1 MERIEYQEK
10 AVEKLLR
17 QFKECWKQPMYQIPI
32 TLKAPTGSGKTYMT
46 EKFICEL
53 SKQPDWVQDVAYVW
67 ITFSDDLAMQS
78 RDKFMDYFPTSLPG
92 RLLTVQDFQQGALR
106 ERDIIFLNW
115 QKLVSRRAED
125 RVLRR
130 PNDDRNEKE
139 QGFYFEDV
147 VELTHAEGREFVM
160 IIDESHKNVTDAAL
174 RDVIGPINPKI
185 ILKVSATPESE
196 PSHSDVVNHRAG
208 WYEVPRQD
216 VIDEGMIKRELV
228 CQTEEDIKS
237 RGDKDLDEL
246 LLDLA
251 MERRGQLVADIGKFG
266 MNVNPLVIIQLP
278 NNSSVD
284 TNDQTKEEVV
294 TDYLTSHGVEP
305 TRIAKWFT
313 NEKKPTGLEDNNSQ
327 YDYLLFKMAAG
338 TGWDCPRAQV
348 LVMLRDIQSET
359 FQTQTIGRIVR
370 IPVRGVPGTEVFQTG
385 YIYTNYSRKA
395 VLAGK
400 YDEPGNKPKVNVAE
414 NVLGREITIDEL
426 LQSEYMSR
434 VDYGDLG
441 KSWEFQQSL
450 IKTFNEYFGIT
461 AEDMLDAVRDKLR
474 LRHLQIVPRLEQQ
487 IVVNAQF
494 KDLDQIS
501 FHFNG
506 NDLSREVSRND
517 VQKLFSKICVD
528 LLREQTDND
537 AKIANVARSFGT
549 LKSALRLWFKTYAF
563 REEDDDARYR
573 IFLADVINKGSNS
586 IFRYLITK
594 TLKDHFPMRE
604 EYVRKRREEAE
615 QQETTT
621 FKIQKVYAYSDD
633 YKQFE
638 MKRCLFKPFYLRQEY
653 VGRDTE
659 EKFANYLDS
668 QECIE
673 WWMKNGDTGKDWLS
687 IRYFNEVTQKKDLF
701 YPDWIYKKK
710 DGTIGIWDTK
720 SGQTASATE
729 TKNKAEELQ
738 RHIKILN
745 SHDREGIRYE
755 GGIVRMENAMWYCNS
770 RDEYQYRQGST
781 EGWKNMNDIFNQ
793 NNMDSE

>member
-1 MERIEYQEK
+1 MDRIEFQEQ
-10 AVEKLLR
+10 AVDQLLS
-17 QFKECWKQPMYQIPI
+17 QFKALWKQPQRQIPI

-53 SKQPDWVQDVAYVW
+53 TKQPDWVQDVAFVW

-92 RLLTVQDFQQGALR
+92 RLLTIQDFQQGAMH
-106 ERDIIFLNW
+106 ERDILFMNW
-115 QKLVSRRAED
+115 QKLVSRSAEN

-130 PNDDRNEKE
+130 PDDERNEKE
-139 QGFYFEDV
+139 SGFYFEDV
-147 VELTHAEGREFVM
+147 VELTHAEGREFIL
-160 IIDESHKNVTDAAL
+160 IIDESHKNVTDAAV
-174 RDVIGPINPKI
+174 RDVINPINPKI

-196 PSHSDVVNHRAG
+196 PTASDVHNLRAG
-208 WYEVPRQD
+208 FVEVNRQD
-216 VIDEGMIKRELV
+216 VIDAGMIKRELV
-228 CQTEEDIKS
+228 CQTEEDIKK
-237 RGDKDLDEL
+237 RGNEDLDEL

-251 MERRGQLVADIGKFG
+251 MERRKMLVEDIGKFG

-284 TNDQTKEEVV
+284 ASDQTKEEIV

-305 TRIAKWFT
+305 SRIAKWFT
-313 NEKKPTGLEDNNSQ
+313 NEKKPSGLEDNDSP

-370 IPVRGVPGTEVFQTG
+370 IPVRGKQGSEVFQTG

-395 VLAGK
+395 VLNGDYK
-400 YDEPGNKPKVNVAE
+400 EPGNKPKVNVAE
-414 NVLGREITIDEL
+414 NVLGHEIIIDEL

-441 KSWEFQQSL
+441 KSWEFQQCL
-450 IKTFNEYFGIT
+450 VKTFNDYFGIT
-461 AEDMLDAVRDKLR
+461 VEDMFGVVKDKLR
-474 LRHLQIVPRLEQQ
+474 AKHLQIVPRLEQQ
-487 IVVNAQF
+487 IVVNARF

-506 NDLSREVSRND
+506 NDMSREVSRHD
-517 VQKLFSKICVD
+517 VQKLFSKMCVD
-528 LLREQTDND
+528 LLREQTDDD
-537 AKIANVARSFGT
+537 AKIANIARSFGT
-549 LKSALRLWFKTYAF
+549 LKSALRLWFKSYAF

-573 IFLADVINKGSNS
+573 IFLADVLNKGERS
-586 IFRYLITK
+586 IFRYLVTQ
-594 TLKDHFPMRE
+594 TLKAHFPMRE
-604 EYVRKRREEAE
+604 ENIRKRREEAE
-615 QQETTT
+615 KQETTT
-621 FKIQKVYAYSDD
+621 FKILKTYAYSDD
-633 YKQFE
+633 YEGLE
-638 MKRCLFKPFYLRQEY
+638 MERCLFKPFYIRKNYE
-653 VGRDTE
+653 GRDNE
-659 EKFANYLDS
+659 LKFAKYLDK

-673 WWMKNGDTGKDWLS
+673 WWMKNGDSGRDWLS
-687 IRYFNEVTQKKDLF
+687 IRYFNETTQRKELF

-720 SGQTASATE
+720 GGQTALSVE

-745 SHDREGIRYE
+745 SYDREGIRYE
-755 GGIVRMENAMWYCNS
+755 GGIVIQANSMWYCNS
-770 RDEYQYRQGST
+770 RDEYKYVQGST
-781 EGWKNMNDIFNQ
+781 EGWKNMNEVFR
-793 NNMDSE
+793 

>member
-1 MERIEYQEK
+1 MARIEYQEK
-10 AVEKLLR
+10 AVDELLC
-17 QFKECWKQPMYQIPI
+17 QFKELWKQPQYQIPI

-53 SKQPDWVQDVAYVW
+53 FKQGDWVQDVAFIWV
-67 ITFSDDLAMQS
+67 TFSDDLAMQS

-92 RLLTVQDFQQGALR
+92 RLLTIQDFQQGVLH

-115 QKLVSRRAED
+115 QKLVSKAAED

-130 PNDDRNEKE
+130 PGDERNEKE

-160 IIDESHKNVTDAAL
+160 IIDESHKNVTSAAV
-174 RDVIGPINPKI
+174 RDVIGPVNPKI

-196 PSHSDVVNHRAG
+196 PSYSDVQNHRAG
-208 WYEVPRQD
+208 FVEVLRQD
-216 VIDEGMIKRELV
+216 VIDAGMIKRELV
-228 CQTEEDIKS
+228 CQTEDDIKD

-251 MERRGQLVADIGKFG
+251 MERRRQLVSDISKFG
-266 MNVNPLVIIQLP
+266 MDVNPLVIIQLP
-278 NNSSVD
+278 NNTSVD
-284 TNDQTKEEVV
+284 ASDQTKEEVV

-338 TGWDCPRAQV
+338 TGWDCPRAQI

-370 IPVRGVPGTEVFQTG
+370 MPVRGVPGSEVFQTG

-395 VLAGK
+395 VLNGDYKEA
-400 YDEPGNKPKVNVAE
+400 GNKPKVNVAE
-414 NVLGREITIDEL
+414 NVLGREIVIDEL

-461 AEDMLDAVRDKLR
+461 AEDMFNVVRDKLK
-474 LRHLQIVPRLEQQ
+474 LKHLQIVPRLEQQ

-501 FHFNG
+501 FSFNG
-506 NDLSREVSRND
+506 NDMNREVSRHD
-517 VQKLFSKICVD
+517 VQKLFSKVCVD
-528 LLREQTDND
+528 LLREQTDDD

-549 LKSALRLWFKTYAF
+549 LKSALRLWFKSYAF

-573 IFLADVINKGSNS
+573 IFLADVIKKKTKS

-594 TLKDHFPMRE
+594 ALKDHFPMRE
-604 EYVRKRREEAE
+604 EYIRKRREEAE
-615 QQETTT
+615 LQETTT
-621 FKIQKVYAYSDD
+621 FKIQKVYAYSDE
-633 YKQFE
+633 YVGLE
-638 MKRCLFKPFYLRQEY
+638 MKRSLFKPFYLRNDY
-653 VGRDTE
+653 LGRKTE
-659 EKFANYLDS
+659 EQFAEYLDE
-668 QECIE
+668 QDCIE
-673 WWMKNGDTGKDWLS
+673 WWMKNGDSGKDWLS
-687 IRYFNEVTQKKDLF
+687 IRYFNEETQRKELF

-720 SGQTASATE
+720 GGQTAASIE

-738 RHIKILN
+738 RHLKILN

-755 GGIVRMENAMWYCNS
+755 GGIVRKENAMWYCNCE
-770 RDEYQYRQGST
+770 DTYKYKEGST
-781 EGWKNMNDIFNQ
+781 EGWKNMSEFFN
-793 NNMDSE
+793 

>member
-1 MERIEYQEK
+1 MERIEFQEK
-10 AVEKLLR
+10 AVEELLR
-17 QFKECWKQPMYQIPI
+17 KFKELWKQPQYQIPI

-53 SKQPDWVQDVAYVW
+53 SKQPDWVQDVAFVW

-92 RLLTVQDFQQGALR
+92 RLLTIQDFQQGALR

-115 QKLVSRRAED
+115 QKLVSRSAEN

-130 PNDDRNEKE
+130 PDDERNEKE
-139 QGFYFEDV
+139 SGFYFEDV
-147 VELTHAEGREFVM
+147 VELTHGEGREFVM
-160 IIDESHKNVTDAAL
+160 IIDESHKNVTDAAV

-196 PSHSDVVNHRAG
+196 PTASDVLNHRAG
-208 WYEVPRQD
+208 FVEVSRQD
-216 VIDEGMIKRELV
+216 VIDAGMIKRELI
-228 CQTEEDIKS
+228 CQTEEDIKNK
-237 RGDKDLDEL
+237 GNEDLDEL

-251 MERRGQLVADIGKFG
+251 MERRAQLVADINKFG
-266 MNVNPLVIIQLP
+266 MDVNPLVIIQLP

-284 TNDQTKEEVV
+284 TNDQTKEEIV
-294 TDYLTSHGVEP
+294 TDYLTAHGVEP

-313 NEKKPTGLEDNNSQ
+313 NEKKPTGLEDNNSP

-370 IPVRGVPGTEVFQTG
+370 IPVRGVQGAEVFQTG

-395 VLAGK
+395 VLEGEYKEA
-400 YDEPGNKPKVNVAE
+400 GNKPKVNIAE
-414 NVLGREITIDEL
+414 NKLGKEIIIDDL
-426 LQSEYMSR
+426 LQTEYMSR

-441 KSWEFQQSL
+441 KSWEFQQCL
-450 IKTFNEYFGIT
+450 IKTFNDYFGIT
-461 AEDMLDAVRDKLR
+461 LEDASDAVRDKLQS
-474 LRHLQIVPRLEQQ
+474 HGLQIVPHLEQE
-487 IVVNAQF
+487 IIINARL

-501 FHFNG
+501 FNLNG
-506 NDLSREVSRND
+506 SDMSREVSRHD

-528 LLREQTDND
+528 LLRGQTDDD
-537 AKIANVARSFGT
+537 AKIANIARSFGT
-549 LKSALRLWFKTYAF
+549 LKSALRLWFKSYAF

-573 IFLADVINKGSNS
+573 IFLADVMNKNENS
-586 IFRYLITK
+586 IFRHLVTR
-594 TLKDHFPMRE
+594 TLKNHFPMRE

-615 QQETTT
+615 QQETST
-621 FKIQKVYAYSDD
+621 FRIQKVYAYSDE
-633 YKQFE
+633 YEALE
-638 MKRCLFKPFYLRQEY
+638 MKRCLFKPYYIGKNYQ
-653 VGRDTE
+653 GRDNE
-659 EKFANYLDS
+659 LKFANYLDR
-668 QECIE
+668 QESIE
-673 WWMKNGDTGKDWLS
+673 WWMKNGDNGRDWLS
-687 IRYFNEVTQKKDLF
+687 IRYFNEETQKKELF

-720 SGQTASATE
+720 GGQTATSVE

-738 RHIKILN
+738 RRIKTLN
-745 SHDREGIRYE
+745 GNNRDGIRYE
-755 GGIVRMENAMWYCNS
+755 GGIVIEANAMWYCNN
-770 RDEYQYRQGST
+770 RDEYKYKQGST
-781 EGWKNMNDIFNQ
+781 EGWKNMNDIF
-793 NNMDSE
+793 

>member
-1 MERIEYQEK
+1 MERIEFQEQ
-10 AVEKLLR
+10 AVEQLLS
-17 QFKECWKQPMYQIPI
+17 QFKALWKQPQRQIPI

-53 SKQPDWVQDVAYVW
+53 TKQPDWVQDVAFVW

-92 RLLTVQDFQQGALR
+92 RLLTIQDFQQGAMR
-106 ERDIIFLNW
+106 ERDILFMNW
-115 QKLVSRRAED
+115 QKLVSRSAEN

-130 PNDDRNEKE
+130 PDDERNEKE
-139 QGFYFEDV
+139 SGFYFEDV
-147 VELTHAEGREFVM
+147 VELTHAEGREFIL
-160 IIDESHKNVTDAAL
+160 IIDESHKNVTDAAV
-174 RDVIGPINPKI
+174 RDVINPIDPKI

-196 PSHSDVVNHRAG
+196 TTASDVHNLRAG
-208 WYEVPRQD
+208 FVEVDRQD
-216 VIDEGMIKRELV
+216 VIDAGMIKRELV
-228 CQTEEDIKS
+228 CQTEEDIKK
-237 RGDKDLDEL
+237 RGNEDLDEI

-251 MERRGQLVADIGKFG
+251 MERRKMLVEDIGKFG

-284 TNDQTKEEVV
+284 ASDQTKEEIV
-294 TDYLTSHGVEP
+294 TDYLTSHGVQP
-305 TRIAKWFT
+305 SRIAKWFT
-313 NEKKPTGLEDNNSQ
+313 NEKKPSGLEDNDSP

-370 IPVRGVPGTEVFQTG
+370 IPVRGVQGSEVFQTG

-395 VLAGK
+395 VLNGDYK
-400 YDEPGNKPKVNVAE
+400 EPGNKPKVNVAE
-414 NVLGREITIDEL
+414 NVKGQEITIDEL
-426 LQSEYMSR
+426 LQTEYMSR

-441 KSWEFQQSL
+441 KSWEFQQCL
-450 IKTFNEYFGIT
+450 VKTFNDYFGIT
-461 AEDMLDAVRDKLR
+461 AEDVFDVVVKDKLR
-474 LRHLQIVPRLEQQ
+474 AKHLQIVPRLEQQ
-487 IVVNAQF
+487 IVVNARF

-506 NDLSREVSRND
+506 NDMSREVSRHD
-517 VQKLFSKICVD
+517 VQKLFSKMCVD
-528 LLREQTDND
+528 LLREQTDDD
-537 AKIANVARSFGT
+537 AKIANIARSFGT
-549 LKSALRLWFKTYAF
+549 LKSALRLWFKSYAF

-573 IFLADVINKGSNS
+573 IFLADVLNKGESS
-586 IFRYLITK
+586 IFRYLVTQ
-594 TLKDHFPMRE
+594 TLKVHFPMRE
-604 EYVRKRREEAE
+604 ENVRKRREEAE

-621 FKIQKVYAYSDD
+621 FKILKTYAYSDD
-633 YKQFE
+633 YEGLE
-638 MKRCLFKPFYLRQEY
+638 MERCLFKPFYIRKNY
-653 VGRDTE
+653 DGRDNE
-659 EKFANYLDS
+659 LKFAKYLDK

-673 WWMKNGDTGKDWLS
+673 WWMKNGDSGRDWLS
-687 IRYFNEVTQKKDLF
+687 IRYFNETTQRKELF

-720 SGQTASATE
+720 GGQTALSVE

-745 SHDREGIRYE
+745 SYDREGIRYE
-755 GGIVRMENAMWYCNS
+755 GGIVIQANAMWYCNN
-770 RDEYQYRQGST
+770 RDEYLYVQGST
-781 EGWKNMNDIFNQ
+781 EGWKNMNEFFK
-793 NNMDSE
+793 SK

>member
-1 MERIEYQEK
+1 MERIEFQEQ
-10 AVEKLLR
+10 AVEQLLS
-17 QFKECWKQPMYQIPI
+17 QFKALWKQPQRQIPI

-53 SKQPDWVQDVAYVW
+53 TKQPDWVQDVAFVW

-92 RLLTVQDFQQGALR
+92 RLLTIQDFQQGAMR
-106 ERDIIFLNW
+106 ERDILFMNW
-115 QKLVSRRAED
+115 QKLVSRSAEN

-130 PNDDRNEKE
+130 PDDARNEKE
-139 QGFYFEDV
+139 SGFYFEDV
-147 VELTHAEGREFVM
+147 VELTHAEGREFIL
-160 IIDESHKNVTDAAL
+160 IIDESHKNVTDAAV
-174 RDVIGPINPKI
+174 RDVINPIDPKI

-196 PSHSDVVNHRAG
+196 PTASDVNNLRAG
-208 WYEVPRQD
+208 FVEVNRQD
-216 VIDEGMIKRELV
+216 VIDAGMIKRELV
-228 CQTEEDIKS
+228 CQTEEDIKK
-237 RGDKDLDEL
+237 RDNEDLDEL

-251 MERRGQLVADIGKFG
+251 MERRKMLVEDISKFG

-284 TNDQTKEEVV
+284 ASDQTKEEIV

-305 TRIAKWFT
+305 SRIAKWFT
-313 NEKKPTGLEDNNSQ
+313 NEKKPSGLEDNDSP

-370 IPVRGVPGTEVFQTG
+370 IPVRGVQGSEVFQTG

-395 VLAGK
+395 VLNGDYK
-400 YDEPGNKPKVNVAE
+400 EPGNKPKVNVAE
-414 NVLGREITIDEL
+414 NVKGQEITIDEL
-426 LQSEYMSR
+426 LQTEYMSR

-441 KSWEFQQSL
+441 KSWEFQQCL
-450 IKTFNEYFGIT
+450 VKTFNDYFGIT
-461 AEDMLDAVRDKLR
+461 AEDVFDVVVKDKLR
-474 LRHLQIVPRLEQQ
+474 AKHLQIVPRLEQQ
-487 IVVNAQF
+487 IVVNARF

-506 NDLSREVSRND
+506 NDMSREVSRHD
-517 VQKLFSKICVD
+517 VQKLFSKMCVD
-528 LLREQTDND
+528 LLREQTDDD
-537 AKIANVARSFGT
+537 AKIANIARSFGT
-549 LKSALRLWFKTYAF
+549 LKSALRLWFKSYAF

-573 IFLADVINKGSNS
+573 IFLADVLNKGESS
-586 IFRYLITK
+586 IFRYLVTQ
-594 TLKDHFPMRE
+594 TLKVHFPMRE
-604 EYVRKRREEAE
+604 ENVRKRREEAE

-621 FKIQKVYAYSDD
+621 FKILKTYAYSDD
-633 YKQFE
+633 YEGLE
-638 MKRCLFKPFYLRQEY
+638 MERCLFKPFYIRKNY
-653 VGRDTE
+653 DGRDNE
-659 EKFANYLDS
+659 LKFAKYLDK

-673 WWMKNGDTGKDWLS
+673 WWMKNGDSGRDWLS
-687 IRYFNEVTQKKDLF
+687 IRYFNETTQRKELF

-720 SGQTASATE
+720 GGQTALSVE

-745 SHDREGIRYE
+745 SYDREGIRYE
-755 GGIVRMENAMWYCNS
+755 GGIVIQANAMWYCNN
-770 RDEYQYRQGST
+770 RDEYLYVQGST
-781 EGWKNMNDIFNQ
+781 DGWKNMNEIFK
-793 NNMDSE
+793 SK

>member
-1 MERIEYQEK
+1 MDRIEFQEQ
-10 AVEKLLR
+10 AVDQLLS
-17 QFKECWKQPMYQIPI
+17 QFKALWKQPQRQIPI

-53 SKQPDWVQDVAYVW
+53 TKQPDWVQDVAFVW

-92 RLLTVQDFQQGALR
+92 RLLTIQDFQQGAMH
-106 ERDIIFLNW
+106 ERDILFMNW
-115 QKLVSRRAED
+115 QKLVSRSAEN

-130 PNDDRNEKE
+130 PDDERNEKE
-139 QGFYFEDV
+139 SGFYFEDV
-147 VELTHAEGREFVM
+147 VELTHAEGREFIL
-160 IIDESHKNVTDAAL
+160 IIDESHKNVTDAAV
-174 RDVIGPINPKI
+174 RDVINPINPKI

-196 PSHSDVVNHRAG
+196 PTASDVHNLRAG
-208 WYEVPRQD
+208 FVEVNRQD
-216 VIDEGMIKRELV
+216 VIDAGMIKRELV
-228 CQTEEDIKS
+228 CQTEEDIKK
-237 RGDKDLDEL
+237 RGNEDLDEL

-251 MERRGQLVADIGKFG
+251 MERRKMLVEDIGKFG

-284 TNDQTKEEVV
+284 ASDQTKEEIV
-294 TDYLTSHGVEP
+294 TDYLTSHGVQP
-305 TRIAKWFT
+305 SRIAKWFT
-313 NEKKPTGLEDNNSQ
+313 NEKKPSGLEDNDSP

-370 IPVRGVPGTEVFQTG
+370 IPVRGVQGSEVFQTG

-395 VLAGK
+395 VLNGDYK
-400 YDEPGNKPKVNVAE
+400 EPGNKPKVNVAE
-414 NVLGREITIDEL
+414 NVLGREIIIDEL

-441 KSWEFQQSL
+441 KSWEFQQCL
-450 IKTFNEYFGIT
+450 VKTFNDYFGIT
-461 AEDMLDAVRDKLR
+461 VEDMSGVVKDKLR
-474 LRHLQIVPRLEQQ
+474 GKHLQIVPRLEQQ
-487 IVVNAQF
+487 IVVNARF

-506 NDLSREVSRND
+506 NDMSREVSRHD
-517 VQKLFSKICVD
+517 VQKLFSKMCVD
-528 LLREQTDND
+528 LLREQTDDD
-537 AKIANVARSFGT
+537 AKIANIARSFGT
-549 LKSALRLWFKTYAF
+549 LKSALRLWFKSYAF

-573 IFLADVINKGSNS
+573 IFLADVLNKGERS
-586 IFRYLITK
+586 IFRYLVTK
-594 TLKDHFPMRE
+594 TLKAHFPMRE
-604 EYVRKRREEAE
+604 ENVRKRREEAE
-615 QQETTT
+615 KQETTT
-621 FKIQKVYAYSDD
+621 FKILKTYAYSDD
-633 YKQFE
+633 YEGLE
-638 MKRCLFKPFYLRQEY
+638 MKRCLFKPFYIRKNYE
-653 VGRDTE
+653 GRDNE
-659 EKFANYLDS
+659 LKIAKYLDK

-673 WWMKNGDTGKDWLS
+673 WWMKNGDSGRDWLS
-687 IRYFNEVTQKKDLF
+687 IRYFNETTQRKELF

-720 SGQTASATE
+720 GGQTALSVE

-745 SHDREGIRYE
+745 SYDREGIRYE
-755 GGIVRMENAMWYCNS
+755 GGIVIQANSMWYCNS
-770 RDEYQYRQGST
+770 RDEYKYVQGST
-781 EGWKNMNDIFNQ
+781 EGWKNMNEVFR
-793 NNMDSE
+793 

>member
-1 MERIEYQEK
+1 MARIEYQER
-10 AVEKLLR
+10 AVEDLLR
-17 QFKECWKQPMYQIPI
+17 QFKELWKQPQHQIPI

-46 EKFICEL
+46 EKLICEL
-53 SKQPDWVQDVAYVW
+53 SKQPDWVQDVAFVW

-92 RLLTVQDFQQGALR
+92 RLLTIQDFQQGALH

-115 QKLVSRRAED
+115 QKLVSKSAEN

-130 PNDDRNEKE
+130 PDDDRNEKE

-147 VELTHAEGREFVM
+147 VELTRAEGREFVM
-160 IIDESHKNVTDAAL
+160 IIDESHKNVTDAAV
-174 RDVIGPINPKI
+174 RDVIAPINPKI

-196 PSHSDVVNHRAG
+196 PSHPDVVNHRAG

-228 CQTEEDIKS
+228 CQTEEDIKGQ
-237 RGDKDLDEL
+237 GDKDLDEL

-251 MERRGQLVADIGKFG
+251 MERRGQLVADISRFG
-266 MNVNPLVIIQLP
+266 MDVNPLVIIQLP
-278 NNSSVD
+278 NNTSVD

-313 NEKKPTGLEDNNSQ
+313 NEKKPIGLEDNNSQ

-370 IPVRGVPGTEVFQTG
+370 IPVRGVPGSEVFQTG

-395 VLAGK
+395 VLAGEYK
-400 YDEPGNKPKVNVAE
+400 EPGNKPKVNVAE
-414 NVLGREITIDEL
+414 NVLGREIIIDEL
-426 LQSEYMSR
+426 LKSEYMSR

-461 AEDMLDAVRDKLR
+461 AEDMFDTIRDKLK
-474 LRHLQIVPRLEQQ
+474 LRHLQIIPRLEQQ

-501 FHFNG
+501 FSYNG
-506 NDLSREVSRND
+506 NDLNREVSRHD

-528 LLREQTDND
+528 LLKEQTDDD
-537 AKIANVARSFGT
+537 AKIANIARSFGT
-549 LKSALRLWFKTYAF
+549 LKSALRLWFKSYAF

-573 IFLADVINKGSNS
+573 IFLADVINKGSKS
-586 IFRYLITK
+586 VFRYLITK
-594 TLKDHFPMRE
+594 TLKDHFPKRE

-621 FKIQKVYAYSDD
+621 FKIQEVYAYSDE
-633 YKQFE
+633 YKGVE
-638 MKRCLFKPFYLRQEY
+638 MKRCLFKPFYLRKDY
-653 VGRDTE
+653 LGRETE
-659 EKFANYLDS
+659 EKFAEYLDS
-668 QECIE
+668 QDNIE
-673 WWMKNGDTGKDWLS
+673 WWMKNGDSGRDWLS
-687 IRYFNEVTQKKDLF
+687 IRYFNEDTQRKELF

-720 SGQTASATE
+720 GGQTAASTE

-755 GGIVRMENAMWYCNS
+755 GGIVRKENGMWYCNNNGQ
-770 RDEYQYRQGST
+770 YLYRQGST
-781 EGWKNMNDIFNQ
+781 EGWKNMKDFFV
-793 NNMDSE
+793 E

>member
-1 MERIEYQEK
+1 MDRIEFQEQ
-10 AVEKLLR
+10 AVEKLLS
-17 QFKECWKQPMYQIPI
+17 QFKALWKQPQRQIPI

-53 SKQPDWVQDVAYVW
+53 TKQPDWVQDVAFVW

-92 RLLTVQDFQQGALR
+92 RLLTIQDFQQGAMR
-106 ERDIIFLNW
+106 ERDILFMNW
-115 QKLVSRRAED
+115 QKLVSQSAEN

-130 PNDDRNEKE
+130 PDDERNEKE
-139 QGFYFEDV
+139 SGFYFEDV
-147 VELTHAEGREFVM
+147 VELTHAEGREFIL
-160 IIDESHKNVTDAAL
+160 IIDESHKNVTDAAV
-174 RDVIGPINPKI
+174 RDVINPIDPKI

-196 PSHSDVVNHRAG
+196 TTASDVHNLRAG
-208 WYEVPRQD
+208 FVEVDRQD
-216 VIDEGMIKRELV
+216 VIDAGMIKRELV
-228 CQTEEDIKS
+228 CQTEEDIKK
-237 RGDKDLDEL
+237 RGNEDLDEI

-251 MERRGQLVADIGKFG
+251 MERRKMLVEDIGKFG

-284 TNDQTKEEVV
+284 ASDQTKEEIV
-294 TDYLTSHGVEP
+294 TDYLTSHGVQP
-305 TRIAKWFT
+305 SRIAKWFT
-313 NEKKPTGLEDNNSQ
+313 NEKKPSGLEDNDSP

-370 IPVRGVPGTEVFQTG
+370 IPVRGVQGSEVFQTG

-395 VLAGK
+395 VLNGDYK
-400 YDEPGNKPKVNVAE
+400 EPGNKPKVNVAE
-414 NVLGREITIDEL
+414 NVKGQEITIDEL
-426 LQSEYMSR
+426 LQTEYMSR

-441 KSWEFQQSL
+441 KSWEFQQCL
-450 IKTFNEYFGIT
+450 VKTFNDYFGIT
-461 AEDMLDAVRDKLR
+461 AEDVFDVVVKDKLR
-474 LRHLQIVPRLEQQ
+474 AKHLQIVPRLEQQ
-487 IVVNAQF
+487 IVVNARF

-506 NDLSREVSRND
+506 NDMSREVSRHD
-517 VQKLFSKICVD
+517 VQKLFSKMCVD
-528 LLREQTDND
+528 LLREQTDDD
-537 AKIANVARSFGT
+537 AKIANIARSFGT
-549 LKSALRLWFKTYAF
+549 LKSALRLWFKSYAF

-573 IFLADVINKGSNS
+573 IFLADVLNKGESS
-586 IFRYLITK
+586 IFRYLVTQ
-594 TLKDHFPMRE
+594 TLKVHFPMRE
-604 EYVRKRREEAE
+604 ENVRKRREEAE

-621 FKIQKVYAYSDD
+621 FKILKTYAYSDD
-633 YKQFE
+633 YEGLE
-638 MKRCLFKPFYLRQEY
+638 MERCLFKPFYIRKNY
-653 VGRDTE
+653 DGRDNE
-659 EKFANYLDS
+659 LKFAKYLDK

-673 WWMKNGDTGKDWLS
+673 WWMKNGDSGRDWLS
-687 IRYFNEVTQKKDLF
+687 IRYFNETTQRKELF

-720 SGQTASATE
+720 GGQTALSVE

-745 SHDREGIRYE
+745 SYDREGIRYE
-755 GGIVRMENAMWYCNS
+755 GGIVIQANAMWYCNN
-770 RDEYQYRQGST
+770 RDEYLYVQGST
-781 EGWKNMNDIFNQ
+781 EGWKNMNEFFK
-793 NNMDSE
+793 SK

>member
-1 MERIEYQEK
+1 MDRIEFQEQ
-10 AVEKLLR
+10 AVEKLLS
-17 QFKECWKQPMYQIPI
+17 QFKALWKQPQRQIPI

-53 SKQPDWVQDVAYVW
+53 TKQPDWVQDVAFVW

-92 RLLTVQDFQQGALR
+92 RLLTIQDFQQGAMR
-106 ERDIIFLNW
+106 ERDILFMNW
-115 QKLVSRRAED
+115 QKLVSQSAEN

-130 PNDDRNEKE
+130 PDDERNEKE
-139 QGFYFEDV
+139 SGFYFEDV
-147 VELTHAEGREFVM
+147 VELTHAEGREFIL
-160 IIDESHKNVTDAAL
+160 IIDESHKNVTDAAV
-174 RDVIGPINPKI
+174 RDVINPIDPKI

-196 PSHSDVVNHRAG
+196 TTASDVHNLRAG
-208 WYEVPRQD
+208 FVEVDRQD
-216 VIDEGMIKRELV
+216 VIDAGMIKRELV
-228 CQTEEDIKS
+228 CQTEEDIKK
-237 RGDKDLDEL
+237 RGNEDLDEI

-251 MERRGQLVADIGKFG
+251 MERRKMLVEDIGKFG

-284 TNDQTKEEVV
+284 ASDQTKEEIV
-294 TDYLTSHGVEP
+294 TDYLTSHGVQP
-305 TRIAKWFT
+305 SRIAKWFT
-313 NEKKPTGLEDNNSQ
+313 NEKKPSGLEDNDSP

-370 IPVRGVPGTEVFQTG
+370 IPVRGVQGSEVFQTG

-395 VLAGK
+395 VLNGDYK
-400 YDEPGNKPKVNVAE
+400 EPGNKPKVNVAE
-414 NVLGREITIDEL
+414 NVKGQEITIDEL
-426 LQSEYMSR
+426 LQTEYMSR

-441 KSWEFQQSL
+441 KSWEFQQCL
-450 IKTFNEYFGIT
+450 VKTFNDYFGIT
-461 AEDMLDAVRDKLR
+461 TEDVFDVVVKDKLR
-474 LRHLQIVPRLEQQ
+474 AKHLQIVPRLEQQ
-487 IVVNAQF
+487 IVVNARF

-506 NDLSREVSRND
+506 NDMSREVSRHD
-517 VQKLFSKICVD
+517 VQKLFSKMCVD
-528 LLREQTDND
+528 LLREQTDDD
-537 AKIANVARSFGT
+537 AKIANIARSFGT
-549 LKSALRLWFKTYAF
+549 LKSALRLWFKSYAF

-573 IFLADVINKGSNS
+573 IFLADVLNKGESS
-586 IFRYLITK
+586 IFRYLVTQ
-594 TLKDHFPMRE
+594 TLKVHFPMRE
-604 EYVRKRREEAE
+604 ENVRKRREEAE

-621 FKIQKVYAYSDD
+621 FKILKTYAYSDD
-633 YKQFE
+633 YEGLE
-638 MKRCLFKPFYLRQEY
+638 MERCLFKPFYIRKNY
-653 VGRDTE
+653 DGRDNE
-659 EKFANYLDS
+659 LKFAKYLDK

-673 WWMKNGDTGKDWLS
+673 WWMKNGDSGRDWLS
-687 IRYFNEVTQKKDLF
+687 IRYFNETTQRKELF

-720 SGQTASATE
+720 GGQTALSVE

-745 SHDREGIRYE
+745 SYDREGIRYE
-755 GGIVRMENAMWYCNS
+755 GGIVIQANAMWYCNN
-770 RDEYQYRQGST
+770 RDEYLYVQGST
-781 EGWKNMNDIFNQ
+781 EGWKNMNEFF
-793 NNMDSE
+793 

>member
-1 MERIEYQEK
+1 MERIEFQEQV
-10 AVEKLLR
+10 VEQLLS
-17 QFKECWKQPMYQIPI
+17 QFKALWKQPQRQIPI

-53 SKQPDWVQDVAYVW
+53 TKQPDWVQDVAFVW

-92 RLLTVQDFQQGALR
+92 RLLTIQDFQQGAMR
-106 ERDIIFLNW
+106 ERDILFMNW
-115 QKLVSRRAED
+115 QKLVSRSAEN

-130 PNDDRNEKE
+130 PDDERNEKE
-139 QGFYFEDV
+139 SGFYFEDV
-147 VELTHAEGREFVM
+147 VELTHAEGREFIL
-160 IIDESHKNVTDAAL
+160 IIDESHKNVTDAAV
-174 RDVIGPINPKI
+174 RDVINPIDPKI

-196 PSHSDVVNHRAG
+196 PTASDVNNLRAG
-208 WYEVPRQD
+208 FVEVNRQD
-216 VIDEGMIKRELV
+216 VIDAGMIKRELV
-228 CQTEEDIKS
+228 CQTEEDIKK
-237 RGDKDLDEL
+237 RDNEDLDEL

-251 MERRGQLVADIGKFG
+251 MERRKMLVEDISKFG

-284 TNDQTKEEVV
+284 ASDQTKEEIV

-305 TRIAKWFT
+305 SRIAKWFT
-313 NEKKPTGLEDNNSQ
+313 NEKKPSGLEDNDSP

-370 IPVRGVPGTEVFQTG
+370 IPVRGEQGSEVFQTG

-395 VLAGK
+395 VLNGDYK
-400 YDEPGNKPKVNVAE
+400 EPGNKPKVNVAE
-414 NVLGREITIDEL
+414 NVKGQEITIDEL
-426 LQSEYMSR
+426 LQTEYMSR

-441 KSWEFQQSL
+441 QSWGFQQCL
-450 IKTFNEYFGIT
+450 VKTFNDFFGIT
-461 AEDMLDAVRDKLR
+461 AEDMFDVVKDKLCAK
-474 LRHLQIVPRLEQQ
+474 HLQILPRLKQQ
-487 IVVNAQF
+487 IVVNARF

-506 NDLSREVSRND
+506 NDLDREVSRND
-517 VQKLFSKICVD
+517 VQKLFSKMCVD
-528 LLREQTDND
+528 LLREQTDDD
-537 AKIANVARSFGT
+537 AKIANIARSFGT
-549 LKSALRLWFKTYAF
+549 LKSALRLWFKSYAF

-573 IFLADVINKGSNS
+573 IFLADVLNKGERS
-586 IFRYLITK
+586 IFRYLVTQ
-594 TLKDHFPMRE
+594 TLKVHFPMRE
-604 EYVRKRREEAE
+604 ENIRKRREEAE

-621 FKIQKVYAYSDD
+621 FKILKTYAYSDD
-633 YKQFE
+633 YE
-638 MKRCLFKPFYLRQEY
+638 GLDMERCLFKPFYIRKNY
-653 VGRDTE
+653 DGRDNE
-659 EKFANYLDS
+659 LKFAKYLDK

-673 WWMKNGDTGKDWLS
+673 WWMKNGDSGRDWLS
-687 IRYFNEVTQKKDLF
+687 IRYFNETTQRKELF

-720 SGQTASATE
+720 GGQTASSVE

-755 GGIVRMENAMWYCNS
+755 GGIVIQANAMWYCNN
-770 RDEYQYRQGST
+770 RDEYLYVQGST
-781 EGWKNMNDIFNQ
+781 DGWKNMNEIFK
-793 NNMDSE
+793 SK